1 VVAALAGVSL
11 ACTPHAGLGTIS
23 YRRGSVTHVIDLATC
38 RERLENQAQ
47 PKASR
52 TLISGDGRFRATV
65 RHSGKGKTLRDTIVV
80 NGRPVYSAK
89 VSGDTY
95 GLESRGPIELLG
107 WSRDDRW
114 IFFAIDPG
122 SSASIAAD
130 GLILR
135 VVSSSG
141 GSAHA
146 IAEMLAYRDYMTWC
160 GGRLV
165 FTAGG
170 DRIATNNK
178 RLLVA
183 APPDWRAQRLVSA
196 PGRAWGALA
205 CAPGGRSVVVQSQK
219 QSDNASFF
227 ATHWALWRVGLDS
240 SRMQLTSPPAHRADE
255 SPRFSRNGQTIL
267 FVRSRNGHGQLY
279 ALRAGKVIGPLV
291 SLRSNLGYYGHQD
304 WWATMDWSLG
314 VKQP

>member
-1 VVAALAGVSL
+1 VVAALAAVSL

-23 YRRGSVTHVIDLATC
+23 YRRGSVTHVVELATC
-38 RERLENQAQ
+38 RERLVNRPET
-47 PKASR
+47 KASR
-52 TLISGDGRFRATV
+52 TLISPDGRYRATV
-65 RHSGKGKTLRDTIVV
+65 RRSGRGKTLRDTIVV
-80 NGRPVYSAK
+80 NGRPIYAAK

-95 GLESRGPIELLG
+95 GLESRGPIELLS
-107 WSRDDRW
+107 WSGDDRW

-141 GSAHA
+141 GSAHPVA
-146 IAEMLAYRDYMTWC
+146 QMLAYRDYLTWC

-183 APPDWRAQRLVSA
+183 VPPDWRAQPLVSA
-196 PGRAWGALA
+196 PGRAWGALV
-205 CAPGGRSVVVQSQK
+205 CAPGGRSVVVQSQE

-227 ATHWALWRVGLDS
+227 ATRWALWRVGLDG
-240 SRMQLTSPPAHRADE
+240 SRTQLTSPPAHYADE
-255 SPRFSRNGQTIL
+255 SPRFSRDGKTIL
-267 FVRSRNGHGQLY
+267 FVRSRHAHGQLY
-279 ALRAGKVIGPLV
+279 ALRDGRVIGPLV
-291 SLRSNLGYYGHQD
+291 SLSSHLGYYGHQD
-304 WWATMDWSLG
+304 WWATMNWSLEI
-314 VKQP
+314 KQ